1 MNLAAP
7 ESLTGR
13 EREVLML
20 MFLGC
25 TAKESAIRMGR
36 ISPRTVDAYRAEVLR
51 KYGFQSTKKLLAYFF
66 GKGEQ

>member
-1 MNLAAP
+1 MILT
-7 ESLTGR
+7 ERLTGR

-25 TAKESAIRMGR
+25 TAKESAVRLGR

-51 KYGFQSTKKLLAYFF
+51 KYGFQSTKKLVSHFF
-66 GKGEQ
+66 SEGKP